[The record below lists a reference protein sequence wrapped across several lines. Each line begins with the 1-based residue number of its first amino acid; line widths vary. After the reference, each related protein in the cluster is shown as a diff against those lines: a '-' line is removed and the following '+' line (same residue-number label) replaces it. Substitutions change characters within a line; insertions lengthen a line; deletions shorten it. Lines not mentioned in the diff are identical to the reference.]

1 MTGGDVFERLGEK
14 TVYSEP
20 AARSLI
26 RNLLDALNYIHKKG
40 IAHRDLKVPSITP
53 CHPSTISRF

>member
-26 RNLLDALNYIHKKG
+26 RNLLDALKYIHKKG
-40 IAHRDLKVPSITP
+40 IAHRDLKVPLIT
-53 CHPSTISRF
+53 S